1 MTSMYV
7 EKAFAPVDGDLHL
20 ERIAGGNETEVYRTD
35 DQRFVVKMKTYEQN
49 GTVDQALAETKNL
62 RDAAERFSDAVGP
75 DHSIPNYYVISQ
87 NNEGQAQ
94 LLVLQPYLSNAQPLF
109 DVDYTTLS
117 KAERKKIAKQLRR
130 IIHRSLKFYP
140 VIHSLPDLYGRT
152 SRSKAER
159 KRLNAP
165 HMLPWR
171 LWSFLVKRNI
181 LRSHNLMLTNAPDP
195 QVFLV
200 DYDPV
205 QRSRLYKFVYYNV
218 RRLLF
223 YLRDLMLIY
232 VMQETGYVP
241 RA

>member
-1 MTSMYV
+1 MTSMYAD
-7 EKAFAPVDGDLHL
+7 KAFAPIDGDLHL

-35 DQRFVVKMKTYEQN
+35 DQRFVVKMKTEGQN
-49 GTVDQALAETKNL
+49 GLTDQVLAETKVL
-62 RDAAERFSDAVGP
+62 RDATEQFTEAVGP
-75 DHSIPNYYVISQ
+75 EHSIPNYYVIAQ

-94 LLVLQPYLSNAQPLF
+94 LLVIQPYLSEAQPLF
-109 DVDYTTLS
+109 SVDYATLS
-117 KAERKKIAKQLRR
+117 KAERKKVAKQLKR
-130 IIHRSLKFYP
+130 IIRRSLKFYP
-140 VIHSLPDLYGRT
+140 IIHSLPDLYGRT

-181 LRSHNLMLTNAPDP
+181 LRSHNLMLTSEPEI
-195 QVFLV
+195 QIHLV

-205 QRSRLYKFVYYNV
+205 HRSKLYKFVYYNV

-223 YLRDLMLIY
+223 FVRDYILIY
-232 VMQETGYVP
+232 VMEKTGYVP
-241 RA
+241 KA